1 MRSKFGDFKYL
12 AVRSFQKRGT
22 IHYHVLVNIPR
33 VPLEML
39 RNKEFENIWG
49 HGG

>member
-12 AVRSFQKRGT
+12 AVRSFKKRGT

-39 RNKEFENIWG
+39 RNRNLKIYGDMEG
-49 HGG
+49 